1 MLLVANALVALKSY
15 MTTGHGS
22 TKMCIVLDMSKPSS
36 RTRRRRADGLGGA
49 TCAEQ
54 LGDCTR
60 AVALDLFDF
69 YWHWKP

>member
-1 MLLVANALVALKSY
+1 
-15 MTTGHGS
+15 
-22 TKMCIVLDMSKPSS
+22 VLYMSKPSS

-49 TCAEQ
+49 TCAEH

-60 AVALDLFDF
+60 AFALDLFDF